1 MHFVGTSDDVNDNYH
16 DLDYDHNDDH
26 DNVDHGHDDNNDVNG
41 GGDDSVSWMGDGH
54 ASDTG
59 GWTNF

>member
-1 MHFVGTSDDVNDNYH
+1 MRCVGTSDDNDDNDDDHH
-16 DLDYDHNDDH
+16 DHDHNDDH
-26 DNVDHGHDDNNDVNG
+26 HDDDHGHDGNG
-41 GGDDSVSWMGDGH
+41 GDDDSVSWMGVGH

>member
-16 DLDYDHNDDH
+16 DLDYD
-26 DNVDHGHDDNNDVNG
+26 NVDHGHDDNNDGNG